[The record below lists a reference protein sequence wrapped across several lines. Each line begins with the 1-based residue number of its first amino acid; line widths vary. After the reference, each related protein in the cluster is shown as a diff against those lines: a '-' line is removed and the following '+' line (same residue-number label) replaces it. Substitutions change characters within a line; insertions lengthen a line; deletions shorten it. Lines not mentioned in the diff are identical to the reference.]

1 MYFRFSQSDLV
12 PCEAKSVLKI
22 RNKSQTMFLSQTWSD
37 TCLKGRKNQDQ
48 IFPIFIYF
56 SITELLLDS
65 VGNLE
70 ILSKSWKQSN
80 LAHVVRVVAER

>member
-37 TCLKGRKNQDQ
+37 TCLKGRKIQDQ
-48 IFPIFIYF
+48 ISQFLF
-56 SITELLLDS
+56 T
-65 VGNLE
+65 
-70 ILSKSWKQSN
+70 
-80 LAHVVRVVAER
+80 LASLNFY